1 MFIDTPPR
9 ASTICLIIRKS
20 RLKRAEIE
28 IRDMYG
34 TNLALFSSVKIYDL
48 SNQATNLHFLWV
60 ITLDRKVAWCMQY
73 RFEFFEFLLI
83 NVNGKV
89 GLKLS

>member
-1 MFIDTPPR
+1 M
-9 ASTICLIIRKS
+9 K
-20 RLKRAEIE
+20 KRAGIE

-48 SNQATNLHFLWV
+48 SNQATNLHFLRV

-89 GLKLS
+89 GLKQP

>member
-1 MFIDTPPR
+1 MKRR
-9 ASTICLIIRKS
+9 AG
-20 RLKRAEIE
+20 IE
-28 IRDMYG
+28 IRDIWYMYG

-48 SNQATNLHFLWV
+48 SNQATNLHFLRV

-89 GLKLS
+89 GLKQP